1 MTTET
6 ITEETSSY
14 VDLSN
19 IPSMDELLGEKVQA
33 DYIEGTIIKGK
44 IIEKRDSGALVD
56 IGYKAEGYLGNDE
69 FSNWDEVNVGD
80 EVDVLLEEIEN
91 ENSMPGISAKKAVF
105 QKAWSKITDE
115 SEEGAIVKGM
125 MKSRVRGGIIVDVM
139 GIEAFLPG
147 SQIDVMPVRN
157 MDDYLGKEY
166 DFKILKINNERKNIV
181 VSRRELLEENIAEKR
196 SEIMKDI
203 EVNQVR
209 KGTVKN
215 ITDFGAFVDLGGLDG
230 LLHITDM
237 SWGRISHPSEML
249 EVGQDVDVMILGI
262 DEEKERV
269 SLGLKQKSENPWEN
283 VEERFP
289 IGSTVKG
296 RIVNIMPY
304 GAFMEIADGVE
315 GLIHVSEMSWTKR
328 ITKAGDVLSVGEEVE
343 AVVLDIKREHKK
355 ISLGLRQIDQN
366 PWEALA
372 EKYPIGTKI
381 KGKVRNMTSYG
392 AFVEIENDIDG
403 MIHISDMS
411 WTRKI
416 NNPNEVLKPGDEVEA
431 VILDIDASQQRIS
444 LGMKQTETDPWEGI
458 EDLYKIGDIVKGK
471 VAKITAFGAFIELSH
486 KIDGLIHISQI
497 SNERVERVKDVL
509 KLSDEVEARVIKIDK
524 DERRIGLSIKAVK
537 EDFTEDQLK
546 AVGEEVSIAI
556 DGAMV
561 GMGDAFDDALDQIQI
576 DKSAEEPA
584 PAPAEEAA
592 PIVEEKAEEA
602 PVVEEAAP
610 VEEPAAEE
618 KAEEAPA
625 EEAAVEEKAEEA
637 PAEEA
642 APAEE
647 PVAEEAP
654 AEEKAE
660 EAEEEKKDEE

>member
-1 MTTET
+1 
-6 ITEETSSY
+6 
-14 VDLSN
+14 
-19 IPSMDELLGEKVQA
+19 MDELLGEKVQE
-33 DYIEGTIIKGK
+33 DYVEGTIIKGK
-44 IIEKRDSGALVD
+44 VIERRDSGALVD
-56 IGYKAEGYLGNDE
+56 IGYKAEGFLANDE
-69 FSNWDEVNVGD
+69 FSNWDEVKVGD
-80 EVDVLLEEIEN
+80 EVDVLLEEIETTKTACP
-91 ENSMPGISAKKAVF
+91 ESVPRKQYSRKPGG
-105 QKAWSKITDE
+105 KITSE
-115 SEEGAIVKGM
+115 SEEGAIVKGL

-196 SEIMKDI
+196 TEIMKDI

-249 EVGQDVDVMILGI
+249 EVGQEIDVVILGI

-269 SLGLKQKSENPWEN
+269 SLGLKQKTENPWEN

-289 IGSTVKG
+289 IGSKVKG

-304 GAFMEIADGVE
+304 GAFMEISDGVE

-343 AVVLDIKREHKK
+343 AVVLDIKKEHKK

-372 EKYPIGTKI
+372 EKYPVGTKI

-444 LGMKQTETDPWEGI
+444 LGMKQTENDPWEGI
-458 EDLYKIGDIVKGK
+458 EELYKIGDVVKGK

-509 KLSDEVEARVIKIDK
+509 KLGDDVEARVIKIDK
-524 DERRIGLSIKAVK
+524 DERRIGLSIKAVQ

-546 AVGEEVSIAI
+546 AVGDEVSIAL

-561 GMGDAFDDALDQIQI
+561 GMGDAFDDALDQIAI
-576 DKSAEEPA
+576 DE
-584 PAPAEEAA
+584 PAEETPA
-592 PIVEEKAEEA
+592 PEEKAEKEESA
-602 PVVEEAAP
+602 P
-610 VEEPAAEE
+610 
-618 KAEEAPA
+618 KAEE
-625 EEAAVEEKAEEA
+625 EK
-637 PAEEA
+637 AEEA

-647 PVAEEAP
+647 KAKEEAAPADDAP
-654 AEEKAE
+654 AEEAKADE
-660 EAEEEKKDEE
+660 PAEADAEEEKKEE